1 MRTLWAHI
9 HIVKEQIRARM
20 LAISDNAPQV
30 DKEFT
35 EKAIYDEGQDNLR
48 PFRDAVKRIP
58 KAPNPCYC
66 DAFEKQFTVTD
77 VVESKGN
84 VSRLTV
90 LSRRIRSGIGTC

>member
-1 MRTLWAHI
+1 MMKDKTICDHLEMLW
-9 HIVKEQIRARM
+9 
-20 LAISDNAPQV
+20 
-30 DKEFT
+30 
-35 EKAIYDEGQDNLR
+35 
-48 PFRDAVKRIP
+48 KRIP

-66 DAFEKQFTVTD
+66 HTFEEQFTVTD